1 MIKMKLEK
9 SKKMEEF
16 KNNLEGQGFSIGFI
30 KKAIEY
36 FIELEEEREIQEM
49 ATIEEVIDSYNR
61 CSSFTCNAL
70 QSELNLRY
78 FRKDL
83 YKLFQYDTNNLM
95 NFLDYFYDIE
105 DFEIQILYV
114 LYFEFYPQEEEE
126 ENK

>member
-1 MIKMKLEK
+1 MKLEK
-9 SKKMEEF
+9 SKKIEIF
-16 KNNLEGQGFSIGFI
+16 KKNLGGHGFSLEFI
-30 KKAIEY
+30 QKSLEY
-36 FIELEEEREIQEM
+36 FNELEEEMEVQEM
-49 ATIEEVIDSYNR
+49 TTIEEVIDDYNR
-61 CSSFTCNAL
+61 CCSFTCNSL